1 MTYREEPFRSRA
13 DMYEKNFQRGES
25 LRVVP
30 AELAHPDG
38 IKQPGVAIF
47 AGHLLMAAINA
58 DHAWKL
64 ADALADVIDG
74 LPNA

>member
-1 MTYREEPFRSRA
+1 
-13 DMYEKNFQRGES
+13 MYEKNFQRGES

-38 IKQPGVAIF
+38 IQHGVAIF
-47 AGHLLMAAINA
+47 AGHYLMAAVTA

-74 LPNA
+74 LPAA